1 MFSIFSMF
9 SVFSIFSMFFLFSQ
23 LTPYSRIRDSRME
36 QYAQPCRVG
45 CLGINQS
52 PSCLL
57 NFMFDEMVK
66 ARDFATFDVNPG
78 AEYRPHWFR
87 PLSAVWCCG
96 NF

>member
-1 MFSIFSMF
+1 MFSIFSML
-9 SVFSIFSMFFLFSQ
+9 SVFSLFSMFFLFSQ
-23 LTPYSRIRDSRME
+23 LTPCSRIRDGRME
-36 QYAQPCRVG
+36 QFAQPCRVG
-45 CLGINQS
+45 
-52 PSCLL
+52 SCLL

-66 ARDFATFDVNPG
+66 AHDFATFDVNPS

>member
-23 LTPYSRIRDSRME
+23 LTPYSRIRDGRME

-66 ARDFATFDVNPG
+66 AHDFATFDVNPG
-78 AEYRPHWFR
+78 AEYCPH
-87 PLSAVWCCG
+87 
-96 NF
+96 